1 MDVASF
7 AFLRCSYG
15 LIWSLTYYFLRFVLI
30 NAVASSGLSSTSVL
44 KYKLLLKTY
53 LAFKITYI
61 LEHR

>member
-1 MDVASF
+1 MDVVSF

-15 LIWSLTYYFLRFVLI
+15 SIWSLTYYFLRFVLI
-30 NAVASSGLSSTSVL
+30 NTVASSGLSSTFVL

-61 LEHR
+61 LEQR